1 MLSLSIRPPRRR
13 LRAFILGAL
22 LAGVAN
28 LAHAGDITAEEY
40 RVKASFLFNFA
51 AFTFWP
57 EGGGETLSIC
67 VYGGDPFGSH
77 LDALMDRKVG
87 ERSVRVRRV
96 GSVNALVDCQLV
108 FVPRQMIG
116 NLGRVLDGVDG
127 QPVLTVADS
136 PGALASGV
144 VLNMDSSAGQIRF
157 SVNLAAARR
166 QGLGLSSKLLNLA
179 TEIKR

>member
-1 MLSLSIRPPRRR
+1 
-13 LRAFILGAL
+13 
-22 LAGVAN
+22 
-28 LAHAGDITAEEY
+28 
-40 RVKASFLFNFA
+40 
-51 AFTFWP
+51 
-57 EGGGETLSIC
+57 
-67 VYGGDPFGSH
+67 
-77 LDALMDRKVG
+77 
-87 ERSVRVRRV
+87 
-96 GSVNALVDCQLV
+96 
-108 FVPRQMIG
+108 MIG